1 MSLAHMIVAALNAHP
16 DSPTS
21 CVRRH
26 NTVLNQEVAQQ
37 IVQYS
42 LFTTLDTNRSNSTD
56 IFSSGVC

>member
-1 MSLAHMIVAALNAHP
+1 MLLAHVAALNADP
-16 DSPTS
+16 DSLAS